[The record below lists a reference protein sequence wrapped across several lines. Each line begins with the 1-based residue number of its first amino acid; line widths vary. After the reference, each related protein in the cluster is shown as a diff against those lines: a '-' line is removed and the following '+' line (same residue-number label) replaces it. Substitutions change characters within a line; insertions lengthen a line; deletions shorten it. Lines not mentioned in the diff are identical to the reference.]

1 MKYLGLRIRAA
12 RKLCKYSLEALGE
25 ISGVSYVTIGE
36 VETGHRMPNLL
47 SAFCIAEVLHVSL
60 DWLTG
65 RSPAVSEAEIK
76 SEELLTS
83 GKIKFKTTA
92 NVDYQRYVPRTE

>member
-12 RKLCKYSLEALGE
+12 RKLRKYSLEALGE
-25 ISGVSYVTIGE
+25 RAGISDVSIWNAEIG
-36 VETGHRMPNLL
+36 RQMPSLL

-65 RSPAVSEAEIK
+65 RSPAVSDTELK
-76 SEELLTS
+76 VEELLTS
-83 GKIKFKTTA
+83 GKIKFKTA
-92 NVDYQRYVPRTE
+92 NVGYQRYIPRTE

>member
-25 ISGVSYVTIGE
+25 CAGVFGTSICNAENG
-36 VETGHRMPNLL
+36 RQMPSLL
-47 SAFCIAEVLHVSL
+47 FAFCIAEVLHVSL

-65 RSPAVSEAEIK
+65 RSPAVSDTELKA
-76 SEELLTS
+76 EELLTN
-83 GKIKFKTTA
+83 GEIKFKTTA
-92 NVDYQRYVPRTE
+92 SIGH

>member
-1 MKYLGLRIRAA
+1 MKDLGLRIRAA
-12 RKLCKYSLEALGE
+12 RKLHGYSLYALGE
-25 ISGVSYVTIGE
+25 ISGVSYTAIGE

-65 RSPAVSEAEIK
+65 RIPAISDTELKA
-76 SEELLTS
+76 EELLTG

-92 NVDYQRYVPRTE
+92 NVGYRGYIPRTE

>member
-12 RKLCKYSLEALGE
+12 RKLRKYSLEALGE
-25 ISGVSYVTIGE
+25 RAGGSDVSIWNAEIG
-36 VETGHRMPNLL
+36 RQMPSLL

-65 RSPAVSEAEIK
+65 RSPAISDTELKAED
-76 SEELLTS
+76 LLPS
-83 GKIKFKTTA
+83 GKIKFKTA
-92 NVDYQRYVPRTE
+92 NVSYQRYIPRTE

>member
-25 ISGVSYVTIGE
+25 RTGVSDASIWNVEIG
-36 VETGHRMPNLL
+36 RQMPNLL
-47 SAFCIAEVLHVSL
+47 SAVCIAEVLNVSL

-65 RSPAVSEAEIK
+65 RSPAINDTELKA
-76 SEELLTS
+76 EELLTG
-83 GKIKFKTTA
+83 GKIKFKTA
-92 NVDYQRYVPRTE
+92 NVGYQRYIPRTE

>member
-12 RKLCKYSLEALGE
+12 RKLRKYSLEALGE
-25 ISGVSYVTIGE
+25 RAGVSDVSIWNAEIG
-36 VETGHRMPNLL
+36 RQMPNLL

-65 RSPAVSEAEIK
+65 RSPAVNEVEIK
-76 SEELLTS
+76 AEELLTS
-83 GKIKFKTTA
+83 GKIKFKTA
-92 NVDYQRYVPRTE
+92 NVGYQRYIPRTE

>member
-12 RKLCKYSLEALGE
+12 RKLCKYSLETLGE
-25 ISGVSYVTIGE
+25 RTGVSDASIWNAEIG
-36 VETGHRMPNLL
+36 RQMPNLL

-65 RSPAVSEAEIK
+65 RSPAANEVETK
-76 SEELLTS
+76 SEELLTG
-83 GKIKFKTTA
+83 GKIKFKTA
-92 NVDYQRYVPRTE
+92 NVGYQRYVPRTE

>member
-25 ISGVSYVTIGE
+25 RTGVSDVSIWNAEIG
-36 VETGHRMPNLL
+36 RQMPNLL

-65 RSPAVSEAEIK
+65 RSPAANEVEIK
-76 SEELLTS
+76 AEELLTS
-83 GKIKFKTTA
+83 GKIKFKKTA
-92 NVDYQRYVPRTE
+92 NVGYQRYVPRTE

>member
-1 MKYLGLRIRAA
+1 MKDLGLRIRAA

-25 ISGVSYVTIGE
+25 RAGVSDVSIWNAEIG
-36 VETGHRMPNLL
+36 RQMPNLL

-65 RSPAVSEAEIK
+65 RSPADNEVEIK
-76 SEELLTS
+76 AEELLTS
-83 GKIKFKTTA
+83 GKIKFKTA
-92 NVDYQRYVPRTE
+92 NVGYQRYVPRTE

>member
-1 MKYLGLRIRAA
+1 MKDLGMRIRAA
-12 RKLCKYSLEALGE
+12 RKLHEYSLEALGE
-25 ISGVSYVTIGE
+25 NSGVSYATIGNA
-36 VETGHRMPNLL
+36 ETGRQMPNLL

-65 RSPAVSEAEIK
+65 RSPAISDTELKA
-76 SEELLTS
+76 EELLIN

-92 NVDYQRYVPRTE
+92 NVGYRGYIPRTE